1 MLEKTEA
8 HFRRK
13 LKMVK
18 LACLLAIAIFLCSCV
33 NEKNKPN
40 PISANPKEEI
50 SQNNITETVV
60 TNTAP
65 EDQYI
70 IIGGY
75 RTDYTVRD
83 IKETIVFIII
93 SENESADFSGIE
105 QFQNTKSLFISL
117 LDTRHVDF
125 SPLRSLPNL
134 QFVKIGGRGLTKIPD
149 LSNIPSLK
157 ILELRFGRLTNLNGI
172 EKITSLER
180 LSIAGN
186 RERITNTSSLRYLNN
201 LKSFHFYNGY
211 HNIDFSVF
219 GNLPRLEEIWF
230 GGDALTNLTGIG
242 QAKSI
247 KRLRL
252 YSNTSKEVD
261 ERSVYINIEEIGGI
275 TGLKELYIDESI
287 TSVEFLANNVNLEEL
302 VLIADQERDD
312 YWNVLLP
319 LDIKPL
325 GNLTKLKHLIIR
337 GFELENVDAVKKLP
351 NLEDFDTALYE
362 SE

>member
-1 MLEKTEA
+1 VS
-8 HFRRK
+8 
-13 LKMVK
+13 VK
-18 LACLLAIAIFLCSCV
+18 GVYMGKKIACFSLIILFFLGSCV

-50 SQNNITETVV
+50 SQDNITETVEV
-60 TNTAP
+60 DNTST
-65 EDQYI
+65 DGFV
-70 IIGGY
+70 IIGGHKTRY
-75 RTDYTVRD
+75 
-83 IKETIVFIII
+83 INLSETYFSVSIVIGEGR
-93 SENESADFSGIE
+93 SSDLSGIE
-105 QFQNTKSLFISL
+105 QLQNTTHLQIAL
-117 LDTRHVDF
+117 WDNRDVDF
-125 SPLRSLPNL
+125 SQLRILSKLKYL
-134 QFVKIGGRGLTKIPD
+134 YLWGLTTVPD
-149 LSNIPSLK
+149 LGGITSL
-157 ILELRFGRLTNLNGI
+157 IGLELKFGRIISLNGI
-172 EKITSLER
+172 EKIPLLER
-180 LSIAGN
+180 LEISGN
-186 RERITNTSSLRYLNN
+186 LVPLTDISALRYLNN
-201 LKSFHFYNGY
+201 LKSFHFYDGY

-219 GNLPRLEEIWF
+219 GDLPGLEEIWF

-252 YSNTSKEVD
+252 YSNTSKELD

-325 GNLTKLKHLIIR
+325 GNLTKLKRLTIR

-351 NLEDFDTALYE
+351 NLEYFDTALYE